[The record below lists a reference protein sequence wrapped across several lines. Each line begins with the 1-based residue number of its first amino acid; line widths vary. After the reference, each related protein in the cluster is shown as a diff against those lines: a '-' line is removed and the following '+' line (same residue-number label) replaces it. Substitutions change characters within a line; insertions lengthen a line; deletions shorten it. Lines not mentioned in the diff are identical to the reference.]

1 MGTVSKSDK
10 STKSKCSSSSFS
22 LPSAVPPLP
31 APTLSPV
38 KSARREQLLLLIIS
52 SLRRALLSKGL
63 SLRLLSAHSWM
74 MLLPV
79 KPTLTCG
86 SQTWPAA
93 STTTLSLREMSAA
106 DLDSA
111 RRLPSS
117 PHVTGLAKSVLMFL
131 PEPLHTWLMK
141 PPLPRELSTSREI
154 AFVARMDTLTT
165 VMTLSPPLFLLP
177 CQFLPRSLLNRLS
190 SFAQKFSESARL
202 MNRFRQNKYKIL
214 NM

>member
-1 MGTVSKSDK
+1 MG
-10 STKSKCSSSSFS
+10 SSFS
-22 LPSAVPPLP
+22 LPSAAPPLP

-38 KSARREQLLLLIIS
+38 KSARREQLVLLIIS

-63 SLRLLSAHSWM
+63 SLRLLSAHNWM

-93 STTTLSLREMSAA
+93 STTTSSLREMSAA

-117 PHVTGLAKSVLMFL
+117 PHVTGPAKSAPMFL

-141 PPLPRELSTSREI
+141 PPLPRELSTFREI
-154 AFVARMDTLTT
+154 ASVARMDTLTT

-202 MNRFRQNKYKIL
+202 MNRFRQTKYKIL